1 MLQCL
6 KQIFF
11 IILLITCLADNTLA
25 QSRHILHVKRNET
38 MITTFNVTLAE
49 TAQSR
54 QYGLM
59 FRNSLPSNQGM
70 LFVYNH
76 EEEVGMWMKNT
87 FIPLDMVFISK
98 DGFITEIIERPD
110 TLTTRTS
117 IGKKPAKYVLEI
129 NLGES
134 SKRGIQ
140 VGDRIF
146 LSRK

>member
-76 EEEVGMWMKNT
+76 EEKVGMWMKNT
-87 FIPLDMVFISK
+87 FIPLDMVFINK